1 MGYVEKNLLPNEE
14 IVYKAK
20 MHWSIYLSG
29 FISILIGS
37 AIIGVVFLM
46 KDNIN
51 ILELHN
57 ALSLKITDFIV
68 KYWVM
73 PYIIGGIFIFAGIVN
88 LIKAFILKIST
99 ELVITTKRVIAKFG
113 FIKRNTT
120 ELSHNKVESFIVN
133 QGTWQRIFF
142 LSRICCVICFLM
154 KTWKFFQFIIYI
166 MQSTI
171 NKIFNR
177 CLNTTTTTKIRR
189 SHFNFIQCV

>member
-88 LIKAFILKIST
+88 LIKAFIFKIST

-133 QGTWQRIFF
+133 QGIWQRI
-142 LSRICCVICFLM
+142 LDSGTIIVQGTGGG
-154 KTWKFFQFIIYI
+154 KTPIPNIDSPLEF
-166 MQSTI
+166 
-171 NKIFNR
+171 
-177 CLNTTTTTKIRR
+177 R
-189 SHFNFIQCV
+189 SNAMEAIDRT